1 MRSLDLLYAAK
12 FNAIW
17 KSNYQHSKFRQV
29 EFLMRWFRFLIAS
42 FFILLSGFSANAGFH
57 GGGTSTYWNGSLVQF
72 ALGTVSPY
80 PFIDYEKNDG
90 NPFKATAGVNQ
101 YGWPASYTAM
111 SGSTGCGVAGTSLS
125 FGTVVPPQSER
136 GPNMT
141 IDWVGCAQLDIDYTI
156 TIVSVGQNSCTGS
169 CKPCTQSGNVIT
181 GTNCYVT
188 FTTTQSGANSLLLE
202 SVGDGTTDPQLTQ
215 VREYD
220 STYASIGRG
229 GNGAIDTCY
238 SGIANNNI
246 TQLQSCFNPLYIS
259 EGKIAG
265 VMRFVNAMGENLGP
279 NSFQSTW
286 EQNTPLPYRY
296 WTGNVHNIASDY
308 TTNSVTAAT
317 GGSCT
322 SITMCFTLADTGFS
336 LTDRATVIANIGS
349 TVTVPTTSPSSNVA
363 ATSCSGTPK
372 TCLIPFSSG
381 VPSTVV
387 PGQVIWESGTGGN
400 PLAPTVYVVSV
411 DNVGNTV
418 TIGCQEESNS
428 IGCSPILSGDT
439 VLSTDTM
446 YFSPMLNVNGTGYV
460 PMAST
465 GGNGIIAGAST
476 GHTEIFLYDADLQR
490 YITDLTTGTN
500 DRGIASGWPPAVMV
514 AYTNA
519 IGAHPW
525 YNVPCFAM
533 GAGAGGTRSTDY
545 VSNLVS
551 YNKSNLLPGL
561 KPFYEG
567 TDEIWNASSYSCTNF
582 ASTVQ
587 YWRTGV
593 TGQYS
598 EWYGEQ
604 ISNVAQIVSAGYGN
618 PSAIN
623 RFNYYRVI
631 DGYSAYGIG
640 CGVGT
645 AFTATCQDAR
655 IYYSGDGNQ
664 PALYYVTDVAVA
676 PYYSNSNDNT
686 ANSGS
691 ATDATGGIIALA
703 DAYAYY
709 LSPSPSIIASYMDGV
724 NNPSGH
730 NSNLYKNQNSLYPEY
745 ATYLAGYTTD
755 STHGGPYPIR
765 FTNYEGGGN
774 VTNFT
779 PTAQTAPITSIAT
792 GATTT
797 LTTTSSNAWYLICAP
812 ILSGGYNLCTAS
824 GPSYTGNPQVLTSS
838 VCSEMQGSLTA
849 SQSGNTLTVTA
860 FSSSAGGILAVG
872 SQITVPGHST
882 LTVTAGSGTT
892 GTYTATPSQTV
903 TSESMTADD
912 LEYAVVTSAAVNT
925 VVINAATDSGCSY
938 SSGGSAVYAGAGST
952 SDPAGVGYIGTFQEL
967 VWNEDLTPTN
977 FMACELA
984 NWESMYATMSSA
996 SVTPEFPSVY
1006 DQSEGGRFAVGRYWP
1021 DMSAAA
1027 GPTIYAVQKFNI
1039 SQTGNATCNP

>member
-1 MRSLDLLYAAK
+1 
-12 FNAIW
+12 
-17 KSNYQHSKFRQV
+17 
-29 EFLMRWFRFLIAS
+29 MRWLISVVAILFLLFA
-42 FFILLSGFSANAGFH
+42 GPANAGFH
-57 GGGTSTYWNGSLVQF
+57 GGSVSSYWNGSLVQF

-90 NPFKATAGVNQ
+90 NPFPASAGLNQ
-101 YGWPASYTAM
+101 YGWPASYTSF
-111 SGSTGCGVAGTSLS
+111 SGSTGCGVAGTSRS
-125 FGTVVPPQSER
+125 FGTVIPPQSER
-136 GPNMT
+136 GSQMT
-141 IDWVGCAQLDIDYTI
+141 IDWVGCTQLDIDYTV
-156 TIVSVGQNSCTGS
+156 TIVSFGQNTCTGS

-181 GTNCYVT
+181 GTNCFVT
-188 FTTTQSGANSLLLE
+188 FTTTQSGGNSVLLE

-215 VREYD
+215 VRMYD
-220 STYASIGRG
+220 STYASVGSG
-229 GNGAIDTCY
+229 GNGAIDACY
-238 SGIANNNI
+238 SGIANNNL

-259 EGKIAG
+259 EGKLAG
-265 VMRFVNAMGENLGP
+265 VMRFVNAMGENIDP

-286 EQNTPLPYRY
+286 EQNTPLNYRY

-349 TVTVPTTSPSSNVA
+349 TVTVQTASPSSNVA
-363 ATSCSGTPK
+363 ATACTTTSSVT
-372 TCLIPFSSG
+372 TCVIPFSSL
-381 VPSTVV
+381 PSFAV
-387 PGQVIWESGTGGN
+387 PGQVLWESGIGGN
-400 PLAPTVYVVSV
+400 PLSPTVYIVSV
-411 DNVGNTV
+411 DNVGNTI
-418 TIGCQEESNS
+418 TIGCQEESTAV
-428 IGCSPILSGDT
+428 GCSPILSGKT
-439 VLSTDTM
+439 VLSTDTI

-460 PMAST
+460 PMGST

-476 GHTEIFLYDADLQR
+476 GHTEIFMYDADLKL
-490 YITDLTTGTN
+490 YVTNLTTGTN

-525 YNVPCFAM
+525 YNIPCFAM

-545 VSNLVS
+545 VANLVS
-551 YNKSNLLPGL
+551 FNKTYLLPGL
-561 KPFYEG
+561 KPFFEG
-567 TDEIWNASSYSCTNF
+567 TDEIWNASSYSCTGF

-604 ISNVAQIVSAGYGN
+604 ISNVGQIVSAGYSN

-623 RFNYYRVI
+623 RFNYYRVV

-655 IYYSGDGNQ
+655 IYYTGDGNLA
-664 PALYYVTDVAVA
+664 ALNYVTDVAVA

-703 DAYAYY
+703 DAYAYS

-730 NSNLYKNQNSLYPEY
+730 NSNLYKNQNQLYPEY

-755 STHGGPYPIR
+755 STHGGPFHIR

-779 PTAQTAPITSIAT
+779 PTAQTAPIGSVTPGT
-792 GATTT
+792 TTVLATTNA
-797 LTTTSSNAWYLICAP
+797 NAWDLICNS
-812 ILSGGYNLCTAS
+812 LSLCTAS
-824 GPSYTGNPQVLTSS
+824 GPSYTGNPTVTLSGFTSTNCTLNGEDVPVISATTNS
-838 VCSEMQGSLTA
+838 VTLNYDSS
-849 SQSGNTLTVTA
+849 SGNSGCGAGTA
-860 FSSSAGGILAVG
+860 TYDGAGGA
-872 SQITVPGHST
+872 
-882 LTVTAGSGTT
+882 T
-892 GTYTATPSQTV
+892 G
-903 TSESMTADD
+903 
-912 LEYAVVTSAAVNT
+912 
-925 VVINAATDSGCSY
+925 
-938 SSGGSAVYAGAGST
+938 
-952 SDPAGVGYIGTFQEL
+952 GYIGVFQKAA
-967 VWNEDLTPTN
+967 WNTDLTPTN

-984 NWESMYATMSSA
+984 NWESMYATMNTA
-996 SVTPEFPSVY
+996 GVTPEFPSVY
-1006 DQSEGGRFAVGRYWP
+1006 NMSEGGRFAVGRYWP

-1027 GPTIYAVQKFNI
+1027 GPTIYAVQKFNT